1 MMIYVTVNICIYLK
15 ASDLQLIVIAKR
27 QSLPVLCFVLLWLRD
42 TIFYFTLLD
51 FKSLEEGNTFHMR
64 SHKSAKEVLW
74 PCGVWFLST
83 TSCGCLDQV
92 PMLEKEPSAVKD
104 NRGELWKLDH
114 YTGMYSTGTKMCA
127 PVNTLKIINPTLLLI
142 VLLVHAGTLGGCAW
156 GVNERDWHSTH
167 TQIEEV
173 WVPQLIGSTIDM
185 DSLAWSIKIL
195 RADSSVG
202 TVQWNNCHSVRHHT
216 S

>member
-1 MMIYVTVNICIYLK
+1 MNIWCMMIYVTVNICIYLK

-167 TQIEEV
+167 THRLKRYE
-173 WVPQLIGSTIDM
+173 
-185 DSLAWSIKIL
+185 
-195 RADSSVG
+195 
-202 TVQWNNCHSVRHHT
+202 CHSWLAQL
-216 S
+216 